1 MKGQKNTNWEFHGFA
16 SNPQK
21 SFEDGKKG
29 NRLAVQAVLDRNRP
43 ATEAESNN
51 TANKQARS
59 SQGKGWTDAG
69 GTRKD
74 SGKQASADNNNTP
87 SS

>member
-29 NRLAVQAVLDRNRP
+29 DRLAVQASLDKSRP
-43 ATEAESNN
+43 VAETTSDNLGR
-51 TANKQARS
+51 KQAKS
-59 SQGKGWTDAG
+59 SQGKGWSSTG
-69 GTRKD
+69 G
-74 SGKQASADNNNTP
+74 SGKQAQADAEE
-87 SS
+87 

>member
-1 MKGQKNTNWEFHGFA
+1 MKGQKNTNLEFHGFA
-16 SNPQK
+16 SNPAK

-29 NRLAVQAVLDRNRP
+29 NRLAVQASLDKSRA
-43 ATEAESNN
+43 ATEASSDN
-51 TANKQARS
+51 TARRQATS
-59 SQGKGWTDAG
+59 SQGKGWSNAG

-74 SGKQASADNNNTP
+74 DGKQASANNKNTP

>member
-29 NRLAVQAVLDRNRP
+29 NRLAVQASLDKSRP
-43 ATEAESNN
+43 AAEDTSGNLGRS
-51 TANKQARS
+51 QAKS
-59 SQGKGWTDAG
+59 SGGKGWSSAG
-69 GTRKD
+69 GKRSD
-74 SGKQASADNNNTP
+74 SGKQAQADAEE
-87 SS
+87 

>member
-29 NRLAVQAVLDRNRP
+29 DRLAVQASLDKSRS
-43 ATEAESNN
+43 TAETTSGNLGRQQS
-51 TANKQARS
+51 KS
-59 SQGKGWTDAG
+59 SQGKGWSNSG

-74 SGKQASADNNNTP
+74 SGKQAKEENED
-87 SS
+87 